1 MSDSVKEHKASAK
14 ASVRLG
20 IVTVS
25 DTRTLENDTSGLLID
40 QIATQAGHEVAW
52 RKIVRDEPVEIQN
65 VIAQSQSDPSI
76 QAVLIT
82 GGTGI
87 SPRDQTVETLEK
99 LFTKQIPGYG
109 ELFRWLSFQE
119 IGPACI
125 LSRATGGLIG
135 PLVVLLMPGSRAAVK
150 LAMEQI
156 IVPELPHLVREA
168 NK

>member
-25 DTRTLENDTSGLLID
+25 DTRTLETDTSGLLID

-65 VIAQSQSDPSI
+65 VIAQSQLDPSI

>member
-1 MSDSVKEHKASAK
+1 MSDSVKEHKASAR
-14 ASVRLG
+14 ASVKLG

-25 DTRTLENDTSGLLID
+25 DTRTLETDTSGLLID

-65 VIAQSQSDPSI
+65 VIVQSQLDPSI

-99 LFTKQIPGYG
+99 IFTKQIPGYG

>member
-1 MSDSVKEHKASAK
+1 MSDSVKEHKASAR
-14 ASVRLG
+14 ASVKLG

-25 DTRTLENDTSGLLID
+25 DTRTLETDTSGLLID
-40 QIATQAGHEVAW
+40 QIATQVGHEVAW

-65 VIAQSQSDPSI
+65 VIAQSQLDPSI

>member
-1 MSDSVKEHKASAK
+1 MSDSVKEHKASAR
-14 ASVRLG
+14 ASVKLG

-25 DTRTLENDTSGLLID
+25 DTRTLETDTSGLLID
-40 QIATQAGHEVAW
+40 QIANQAGHEVAW
-52 RKIVRDEPVEIQN
+52 RKIVRDEPAEIQN
-65 VIAQSQSDPSI
+65 VIAQSQLDPSI

>member
-1 MSDSVKEHKASAK
+1 MSDSVKEHKATAR
-14 ASVRLG
+14 ASVKIA

-25 DTRTLENDTSGLLID
+25 DTRTLETDTSGLLID
-40 QIATQAGHEVAW
+40 QISTQAGHEVAW
-52 RKIVRDEPVEIQN
+52 RKIVRDEPAEIQN
-65 VIAQSQSDPSI
+65 VIAESQSDPSI

-87 SPRDQTVETLEK
+87 SPRDQTVETLEN
-99 LFTKQIPGYG
+99 LFTKTIPGYG
-109 ELFRWLSFQE
+109 ELFRWLSYQE
-119 IGPACI
+119 IGPSCI
-125 LSRATGGLIG
+125 LSRATAGLIG
-135 PLVVLLMPGSRAAVK
+135 HRVVLLMPGSRAAVK

>member
-1 MSDSVKEHKASAK
+1 MSDSVKEHKASAR
-14 ASVRLG
+14 ASVKLG

-25 DTRTLENDTSGLLID
+25 DTRTLETDTSGLLID

-65 VIAQSQSDPSI
+65 VIVQSQLDPSI

-99 LFTKQIPGYG
+99 IFTKQIPGYG

-119 IGPACI
+119 IGPGWF

>member
-1 MSDSVKEHKASAK
+1 MSDSVKEHKAAAR
-14 ASVRLG
+14 ASVKIA

-25 DTRTLENDTSGLLID
+25 DTRTLETDTSGLLID
-40 QIATQAGHEVAW
+40 QISTQAGHEVAW
-52 RKIVRDEPVEIQN
+52 RKIVRDEPAEIHD
-65 VIAQSQSDPSI
+65 VIAQTQSDPSI

-87 SPRDQTVETLEK
+87 SPRDQTVETLEN
-99 LFTKQIPGYG
+99 LFTKTIPGYG
-109 ELFRWLSFQE
+109 ELFRWLSYQE
-119 IGPACI
+119 IGPSCI
-125 LSRATGGLIG
+125 LSRATAGLIG
-135 PLVVLLMPGSRAAVK
+135 QRVVLLMPGSRAAVK

>member
-14 ASVRLG
+14 ASVKLG

-25 DTRTLENDTSGLLID
+25 DTRTLETDTSGLLID

-65 VIAQSQSDPSI
+65 VIAQSQLDPSI

>member
-25 DTRTLENDTSGLLID
+25 DTRTLVTDTSGLLID

-99 LFTKQIPGYG
+99 LFTKQSPGYG

>member
-1 MSDSVKEHKASAK
+1 MSDSVKEHKAAAK

-25 DTRTLENDTSGLLID
+25 DTRTLETDTSGLLID

-65 VIAQSQSDPSI
+65 VIAQSQLDPSI

-109 ELFRWLSFQE
+109 ELFRWLSFHE

>member
-14 ASVRLG
+14 ASVKLG

-25 DTRTLENDTSGLLID
+25 DTRTLETDTSGLLID

-65 VIAQSQSDPSI
+65 VIVQSQLDPSI

-135 PLVVLLMPGSRAAVK
+135 PIVVLLMPGSRAAVK

>member
-1 MSDSVKEHKASAK
+1 
-14 ASVRLG
+14 
-20 IVTVS
+20 
-25 DTRTLENDTSGLLID
+25 LID

-52 RKIVRDEPVEIQN
+52 RKIVRDEPAEIHD
-65 VIAQSQSDPSI
+65 VIAQTQSDPSI

-99 LFTKQIPGYG
+99 LFTKTIPGYG
-109 ELFRWLSFQE
+109 ELFRWLSYQE
-119 IGPACI
+119 IGPSCI
-125 LSRATGGLIG
+125 LSRATAGLIG
-135 PLVVLLMPGSRAAVK
+135 QRVVLLMPGSRAAVK

>member
-1 MSDSVKEHKASAK
+1 MSDSVKEHKASAR
-14 ASVRLG
+14 ASVKLG

-25 DTRTLENDTSGLLID
+25 DTRTLETDTSGLLID

-65 VIAQSQSDPSI
+65 VIAQSQLDPSI

>member
-1 MSDSVKEHKASAK
+1 MSDSVKEHKASAR
-14 ASVRLG
+14 ASVKLG

-25 DTRTLENDTSGLLID
+25 DTRTLETDTSGLLID

-65 VIAQSQSDPSI
+65 VIAQSQLDPSI

-156 IVPELPHLVREA
+156 IVPELPHLVRES

>member
-1 MSDSVKEHKASAK
+1 ME
-14 ASVRLG
+14 
-20 IVTVS
+20 T
-25 DTRTLENDTSGLLID
+25 DTSGLLID

-65 VIAQSQSDPSI
+65 VIVQSQLDPSI

-99 LFTKQIPGYG
+99 IFTKQIPGYG

>member
-25 DTRTLENDTSGLLID
+25 DTRTLETDTSGLLID

-135 PLVVLLMPGSRAAVK
+135 PLDVLLMPGSRAAVK

>member
-14 ASVRLG
+14 ASVKLG

-25 DTRTLENDTSGLLID
+25 DTRTLETDTSGLLID

>member
-1 MSDSVKEHKASAK
+1 M
-14 ASVRLG
+14 
-20 IVTVS
+20 
-25 DTRTLENDTSGLLID
+25 
-40 QIATQAGHEVAW
+40 AW

>member
-1 MSDSVKEHKASAK
+1 MSDSVKEHKASAR
-14 ASVRLG
+14 ASVKLG

-25 DTRTLENDTSGLLID
+25 DTRTLETDTSGLLID

-65 VIAQSQSDPSI
+65 VIVQSQSDPSI

-156 IVPELPHLVREA
+156 IVPELPHLVRES

>member
-25 DTRTLENDTSGLLID
+25 DTRTLETDTSGLLID

-52 RKIVRDEPVEIQN
+52 RKIVRDEPAEIHD
-65 VIAQSQSDPSI
+65 VIAQTQSDPSI

-99 LFTKQIPGYG
+99 LFTKTIPGYG

>member
-25 DTRTLENDTSGLLID
+25 DTRTLETDTSGLLID

-52 RKIVRDEPVEIQN
+52 RNIVRDEPVEIQN

-99 LFTKQIPGYG
+99 LFTKTIPGYG

>member
-1 MSDSVKEHKASAK
+1 MSDSVKEHKASAR
-14 ASVRLG
+14 ASVKLG

-25 DTRTLENDTSGLLID
+25 DTRTLETDTSGLLID

-65 VIAQSQSDPSI
+65 VIAQSQLDPSI
-76 QAVLIT
+76 QAILIT